1 MIHIEKMTKLDFVDY
16 LISGKGVDTFYFYYE
31 SKLLSMKFNLDEM
44 KLNFL
49 IWLENKK

>member
-1 MIHIEKMTKLDFVDY
+1 MLQIEKMNKLDFVDY
-16 LISGKGVDTFYFYYE
+16 LISGKGVDAFYFYYE
-31 SKLLSMKFNLDEM
+31 TKLLSMKFDLDEM